1 MAEKPSVIDTRR
13 DQIFP
18 VLGSHDFARLKRFG
32 EIRTFAPGTA
42 LMKAGEVAPG
52 LAFVLK
58 GTIDVRQGG
67 AISQRLCQRQDPDHY
82 ALGQLAAPLYIAA
95 AHGVV
100 PRPAASRRQALSR
113 AGSRHHQG
121 VEQCA
126 EKCGAGIA
134 ISRA

>member
-95 AHGVV
+95 ATVWFHDLLHPDGKPYRAREVATIKALSSAPKSVV
-100 PRPAASRRQALSR
+100 PD
-113 AGSRHHQG
+113 
-121 VEQCA
+121 
-126 EKCGAGIA
+126 
-134 ISRA
+134 